1 MQRLQIYS
9 NPSSNIISTQDQILF
24 GNEKFPI
31 QVSKAG
37 LSWNERE
44 RLGSKE
50 FSPTIPLDD
59 SPLLL
64 LLSLLLL
71 FAVVVVDATRT
82 RVVFFGIVG
91 GGCVEDRTG
100 PVPRFSFSS
109 STIMTREIPVV
120 GLFSKGRKVWRNT
133 VWQTRALIS
142 LNNGI
147 PLTFH
152 FCEPLRSRRS
162 NSSSRDLSGDVDR
175 VVRRGRR
182 EKVKGS
188 LSNTLT

>member
-82 RVVFFGIVG
+82 RVVLFSIVG
-91 GGCVEDRTG
+91 GGYVEDRPG
-100 PVPRFSFSS
+100 PVPRF
-109 STIMTREIPVV
+109 V
-120 GLFSKGRKVWRNT
+120 LFVDNNDARNSAPGR
-133 VWQTRALIS
+133 
-142 LNNGI
+142 
-147 PLTFH
+147 
-152 FCEPLRSRRS
+152 
-162 NSSSRDLSGDVDR
+162 
-175 VVRRGRR
+175 
-182 EKVKGS
+182 
-188 LSNTLT
+188 

>member
-1 MQRLQIYS
+1 M
-9 NPSSNIISTQDQILF
+9 ILH
-24 GNEKFPI
+24 
-31 QVSKAG
+31 SCCCC
-37 LSWNERE
+37 RCYCC
-44 RLGSKE
+44 
-50 FSPTIPLDD
+50 
-59 SPLLL
+59 L
-64 LLSLLLL
+64 LLSSSMQ
-71 FAVVVVDATRT
+71 RGHEW
-82 RVVFFGIVG
+82 FFLVSL
-91 GGCVEDRTG
+91 VEDAWRIERG
-100 PVPRFSFSS
+100 LFLDSFSS

-152 FCEPLRSRRS
+152 FREPLRSRRS
-162 NSSSRDLSGDVDR
+162 NSSSSRDLSGDVDR

>member
-1 MQRLQIYS
+1 MELRDPSTLEATRRTTSISLLTNSHPAARICNVYRYS

-82 RVVFFGIVG
+82 RVVLFSIVG
-91 GGCVEDRTG
+91 GGCVEDRTR
-100 PVPRFSFSS
+100 PVPRF
-109 STIMTREIPVV
+109 V
-120 GLFSKGRKVWRNT
+120 LFVDNNDARNSVPGR
-133 VWQTRALIS
+133 
-142 LNNGI
+142 
-147 PLTFH
+147 
-152 FCEPLRSRRS
+152 
-162 NSSSRDLSGDVDR
+162 
-175 VVRRGRR
+175 
-182 EKVKGS
+182 
-188 LSNTLT
+188 